1 MSADLDAL
9 RRAIEMFILDEARRR
24 GVSRLALHVD
34 VAPMPDGKGGVD
46 VVALVLDM
54 AGEDPAD
61 IRRAVDAHVA
71 AKKAK
76 N

>member
-1 MSADLDAL
+1 MSADHDAL
-9 RRAIEMFILDEARRR
+9 RRAIENLILDEARKR
-24 GVSRLALHVD
+24 GVTRLALHVD

-54 AGEDPAD
+54 ADHDPAE
-61 IRRAVDAHVA
+61 IRAAVDAHVA
-71 AKKAK
+71 AKKTK